1 MGVAGSRCSKEIVMT
16 NNYQLTNK
24 AVYDLIDRQLAVWQ
38 QASDNFKALANVGV
52 KEINLAGFPVKVQ
65 FNPARIVSSAAK
77 VDPKTIKERKCFLC
91 GANRPAIQEGLPF
104 QGKKSEYT
112 VLINPFPIF
121 PKHLTVPDT
130 SHVNQTIEGEYER
143 FEDML
148 SLAETLDDFLFFYNG
163 PKCGA
168 SAPDHMHFQGGNKGF
183 LPVEYNYGALQKTLL
198 VDSENVK
205 VFSVENYMRGIMAIE
220 ALDKSAAVA
229 QFRKIYSLLEEK
241 EGEWEPMLNLLSWTV
256 KENGAT
262 KYISLIYL
270 REKHRPSH
278 YFAEGDDN
286 ILLSPASVDMGG
298 VFITPLE
305 KDFVKITGKEL
316 GEIVDELQISAE
328 RFGMIKN
335 ALRKQ
340 PVVKVGIM
348 SDEEI
353 RFELNDI
360 YEFSAPEES
369 EPFAVKGIQSAKF
382 QNGKVC
388 WNGKEYTELLFTPK
402 GVGTFWLKDVT
413 IGVNFHWE
421 RKEDQKFGSSLKVIV
436 ENGKLTAVNI
446 IGVEDYLTSVISSE
460 MSATASEELLKAH
473 AVISRS
479 WLLAQIEK
487 NKEIVA
493 ANADYC
499 ATTQTEDELIKW
511 YDREDHINFD
521 VCADDH
527 CQRYQGLTRAST
539 EKVRRAI
546 DETWGELLMDGEKI
560 CDARFSKCCG
570 GVFEEFQN
578 CWEPVKYSY
587 LVKVRDGK
595 NPQDIPD
602 LTIEENAREWILT
615 SPEAYCNTTDQKILS
630 QVLNNY
636 DQETINFYRWR
647 EEYTQQELSELIL
660 RRSGVDYGNIV
671 DLVPVERG
679 TSARLIK
686 LKIVGT
692 KKTMTIGKE
701 LEIRRTLSPSHLYSS
716 AFVVEKVGEE
726 NGLPAKFILHGAGW
740 GHGVG
745 LCQIGAA
752 VMGEQGYKYKE
763 ILLHYFVGAAIESRY

>member
-1 MGVAGSRCSKEIVMT
+1 
-16 NNYQLTNK
+16 
-24 AVYDLIDRQLAVWQ
+24 
-38 QASDNFKALANVGV
+38 
-52 KEINLAGFPVKVQ
+52 
-65 FNPARIVSSAAK
+65 
-77 VDPKTIKERKCFLC
+77 
-91 GANRPAIQEGLPF
+91 
-104 QGKKSEYT
+104 
-112 VLINPFPIF
+112 
-121 PKHLTVPDT
+121 
-130 SHVNQTIEGEYER
+130 
-143 FEDML
+143 
-148 SLAETLDDFLFFYNG
+148 
-163 PKCGA
+163 
-168 SAPDHMHFQGGNKGF
+168 
-183 LPVEYNYGALQKTLL
+183 
-198 VDSENVK
+198 
-205 VFSVENYMRGIMAIE
+205 
-220 ALDKSAAVA
+220 
-229 QFRKIYSLLEEK
+229 
-241 EGEWEPMLNLLSWTV
+241 
-256 KENGAT
+256 
-262 KYISLIYL
+262 
-270 REKHRPSH
+270 
-278 YFAEGDDN
+278 
-286 ILLSPASVDMGG
+286 MGG

-305 KDFVKITGKEL
+305 KDFNKITEKEL
-316 GEIVDELQISAE
+316 TEIVDELQISSEA
-328 RFGMIKN
+328 FGMVKN
-335 ALRKQ
+335 ALREQ
-340 PVVKVGIM
+340 PTVSVGIM
-348 SDEEI
+348 SEKEI
-353 RFELNDI
+353 AFELNNA
-360 YEFSAPEES
+360 YTFSTPDCECTCE
-369 EPFAVKGIQSAKF
+369 VKGPQTAVES
-382 QNGKVC
+382 NGKVL
-388 WNGKEYTELLFTPK
+388 WNGKEYTELMFTPK
-402 GVGTFWLKDVT
+402 GIGTFWLRGVT

-421 RKEDQKFGSSLKVIV
+421 RKEDQKFGSALRIIV
-436 ENGKLTAVNI
+436 EHGKLTAVNI

-493 ANADYC
+493 ANAEYC

-539 EKVRRAI
+539 AIVRKAI
-546 DETWGELLMDGEKI
+546 DATWGELLMDGSKI

-595 NPQDIPD
+595 NTQDIPD
-602 LTIEENAREWILT
+602 LTIEENAHEWIMT
-615 SPEAYCNTTDQKILS
+615 SPEAFCNTTDQKILS

-636 DQETINFYRWR
+636 DQETVNFYRWK
-647 EEYTQQELSELIL
+647 EEYTQKELSELIL
-660 RRSGVDYGNIV
+660 KRSGVDYGDII

>member
-1 MGVAGSRCSKEIVMT
+1 MNNNNVIT
-16 NNYQLTNK
+16 NQ
-24 AVYDLIDRQLAVWQ
+24 AVYDLINRQLAVWQ
-38 QASDNFKALANVGV
+38 QASDNFAALANVGV
-52 KEINLAGFPVKVQ
+52 KEITVGGFPVKVQ

-91 GANRPAIQEGLPF
+91 GANRPEIQEGLPF
-104 QGKKSEYT
+104 AGKKAEYT

-121 PKHLTVPDT
+121 PKHLTVPDV
-130 SHVNQTIEGEYER
+130 SHVNQTIEGEWER

-148 SLAETLDDFLFFYNG
+148 TLAETLDDFLFFYNG

-183 LPVEYNYGALQKTLL
+183 LPVEYNYGALEKTLI
-198 VDSENVK
+198 VDAQGAK
-205 VFSVENYMRGIMAIE
+205 VYAVENYMRGIMAIE
-220 ALDKSAAVA
+220 ATDKAAAVA
-229 QFRKIYSLLEEK
+229 QFRRLYNTLEVK

-256 KENGAT
+256 KENGAV
-262 KYISLIYL
+262 KYISLVYL

-278 YFAEGDDN
+278 YFAEGDAN

-305 KDFVKITGKEL
+305 KDFNKISEKEL
-316 GEIVDELQISAE
+316 TEIVDELQVSSE
-328 RFGMIKN
+328 TFGMIKN
-335 ALRKQ
+335 ALREQ
-340 PVVKVGIM
+340 PTVSVGIM
-348 SDEEI
+348 SEKEI
-353 RFELNDI
+353 AFELNNA
-360 YEFSAPEES
+360 YTFSTPDCECTS
-369 EPFAVKGIQSAKF
+369 EVKGPQVAVES
-382 QNGKVC
+382 NGKVL
-388 WNGKEYTELLFTPK
+388 WNGKEYSELMFTPK
-402 GVGTFWLKDVT
+402 GIGTFWLRGVT

-421 RKEDQKFGSSLKVIV
+421 RKEDQKFGSALRIIV
-436 ENGKLTAVNI
+436 EHGKLTAVNI

-493 ANADYC
+493 ANAEYC

-511 YDREDHINFD
+511 YDREDHVNFD

-539 EKVRRAI
+539 AIVRKAI
-546 DETWGELLMDGEKI
+546 DATWGELLMDGSKI

-602 LTIEENAREWILT
+602 LTIEENAHEWIMT
-615 SPEAYCNTTDQKILS
+615 SPEAFCNTTDQKILS

-636 DQETINFYRWR
+636 DQETVNFYRWK
-647 EEYTQQELSELIL
+647 EEYTQKELSELIL
-660 RRSGVDYGNIV
+660 KRSGVDYGDIV